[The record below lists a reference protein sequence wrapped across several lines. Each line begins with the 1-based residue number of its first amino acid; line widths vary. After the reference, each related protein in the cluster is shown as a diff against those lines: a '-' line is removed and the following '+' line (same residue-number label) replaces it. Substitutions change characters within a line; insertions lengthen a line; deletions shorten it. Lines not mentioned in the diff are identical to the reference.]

1 MSNNNMIPAVGL
13 FGTCGASTWRT
24 AFVEA
29 FRAKGVDYFNPQV
42 ADWTPELATVEADHL
57 AGDAIVMMA
66 VTGET
71 VGAASLVEAGLL
83 VARAIQEP
91 NRFFLLYIEEE
102 VDPSLE
108 GAKDSNR
115 ARRLL
120 LEHLSRFGNV
130 PNLEVVASLEEAL
143 DLSVKLWRALARRHP
158 EWIL

>member
-1 MSNNNMIPAVGL
+1 MSNNKMIPAVGL
-13 FGTCGASTWRT
+13 FGTCGSSTWRDP
-24 AFVEA
+24 FVET
-29 FRAKGVDYFNPQV
+29 FRAKGVDFFNPQV
-42 ADWTPELATVEADHL
+42 DDWSPELATIEADHL
-57 AGDAIVMMA
+57 AGDAIIMMA

-102 VDPSLE
+102 ADPLLE

-120 LEHLSRFGNV
+120 LEHLSRFDRV
-130 PNLEVVASLEEAL
+130 PNLEVVSSLEGAL

>member
-1 MSNNNMIPAVGL
+1 MSNNAIECVGL
-13 FGTCGASTWRT
+13 FGTCGSSTWRDP
-24 AFVEA
+24 FVET

-120 LEHLSRFGNV
+120 LEHLSRFDRV
-130 PNLEVVASLEEAL
+130 PNIEVASSLEGAL

>member
-1 MSNNNMIPAVGL
+1 MSNKIIPAVGL
-13 FGTCGASTWRT
+13 FGTCGSSVWRAS
-24 AFVEA
+24 FIEA
-29 FRAKGVDYFNPQV
+29 FKAKGVDYFNPQV
-42 ADWTPELATVEADHL
+42 ADWTPELASIEADHL
-57 AGDAIVMMA
+57 AGDTIVMMA

-71 VGAASLVEAGLL
+71 TGSASLVEAGLL

-91 NRFFLLYIEEE
+91 DRFFLLYIEEE
-102 VDPSLE
+102 ADPSLE

-120 LEHLSRFGNV
+120 LEHLSRFDRV
-130 PNLEVVASLEEAL
+130 PNLEVVSSLEEAL

>member
-1 MSNNNMIPAVGL
+1 MSNNMIPAVGL
-13 FGTCGASTWRT
+13 FGTCGSSVWRAS
-24 AFVEA
+24 FIEA
-29 FRAKGVDYFNPQV
+29 FKAKGVDYFNPQV
-42 ADWTPELATVEADHL
+42 ADWTPELASIEADHL
-57 AGDAIVMMA
+57 AGDTIVMMA

-71 VGAASLVEAGLL
+71 TGSASLVEAGLL

-91 NRFFLLYIEEE
+91 DRFFLLYIEEE
-102 VDPSLE
+102 ADPSLE

-120 LEHLSRFGNV
+120 LEHLSRFDRV
-130 PNLEVVASLEEAL
+130 PNLEVVSSLEGAL

>member
-1 MSNNNMIPAVGL
+1 MSNNIKAISL
-13 FGTCGASTWRT
+13 FGTCGSSTWR
-24 AFVEA
+24 APFIEA
-29 FRAKGVDYFNPQV
+29 FEAEGVEYFNPQV
-42 ADWTPELATVEADHL
+42 DDWTPELASVEARHL
-57 AGDAIVMMA
+57 AGDAIVLMV

-71 VGAASLVEAGLL
+71 TGSASLVEAGLL

-91 NRFFLLYIEEE
+91 DRFFLLYIEEE
-102 VDPSLE
+102 ADPSLE

-120 LEHLSRFGNV
+120 LEHLSRFDRV
-130 PNLEVVASLEEAL
+130 PNLEVVSSLEEAL

>member
-1 MSNNNMIPAVGL
+1 MSNKIIPAVGL
-13 FGTCGASTWRT
+13 FGTCGSSVWRAS
-24 AFVEA
+24 FIEA
-29 FRAKGVDYFNPQV
+29 FKAKGVDYFNPQV

-143 DLSVKLWRALARRHP
+143 DLSVKLWWALARRHP

>member
-1 MSNNNMIPAVGL
+1 MSNNKMIPAVGL
-13 FGTCGASTWRT
+13 FGTCGSSTWRDP
-24 AFVEA
+24 FVET
-29 FRAKGVDYFNPQV
+29 FRAKGVDFFNPQV
-42 ADWTPELATVEADHL
+42 DDWSPELATIEADHL
-57 AGDAIVMMA
+57 AGDAIIMMA

-120 LEHLSRFGNV
+120 LEHLSRFDRV
-130 PNLEVVASLEEAL
+130 PNIEVASSLEGAL